1 MAYVK
6 DLWTRAVKQ
15 ADGTTARVRNERW
28 GKGKRWLAGWVDPE
42 GRGRTKAFGTKGP
55 AERHAN
61 AMETDRERGEYIDP
75 EAGKVRF
82 GEVAERWLAS
92 RVVDPASTIRYES
105 SLRLHVD
112 PVFGRRQLRTIKP
125 SEIAAWIADLDAR
138 FGPSTARTAYLV
150 LHGTL
155 EIAVDDEA
163 IKKNPAKGRA
173 VKVPAEKSGRTV
185 AWSDDVVLRIV
196 EGHAPEYRPI
206 ASVGAACGLRQG
218 ELFGLAEEDI
228 DFEEMVIHVR
238 RQVKKLGREFVFALP
253 KNDTERTVPMSGG
266 TALILKEHIKAN
278 RPRPYTLPWE
288 KTDGEPRTVK
298 LLFRWTDDKHIRA
311 RTYDELVWKPALFY
325 AGVIAE
331 PTTDR
336 RGRRQY
342 VSSREN
348 GMHALRHYFASITLA
363 DGVNIK
369 ELAEYLGHSNPGFTL
384 RLYTHMLP
392 SSHERARKAVDS
404 RLARLFSLKSHG
416 AVTEQAAVRS
426 PTTSWEPDGGL
437 HLDDPGIGL

>member
-1 MAYVK
+1 MAFVK
-6 DLWTRAVKQ
+6 DQWTRPVKLT
-15 ADGTTARVRNERW
+15 DGTTERVRNARW
-28 GKGKRWLAGWVDPE
+28 GRGKRWLAGWVDPE
-42 GRGRTKAFGTKGP
+42 GRERTKAFGTKRP

-82 GEVAERWLAS
+82 EEVAARWLAS
-92 RVVDPASTIRYES
+92 RVVDPASLIRYES
-105 SLRLHVD
+105 ALRLHVN
-112 PVFGRRQLRTIKP
+112 PVFGRRQMRSIKP
-125 SEIAAWIADLDAR
+125 SEIAAWVVDLDAR
-138 FGPSTARTAYLV
+138 FGPSTARTAFLV

-155 EIAVDDEA
+155 SLAVDDET
-163 IKKNPAKGRA
+163 IKKNPAKARA
-173 VKVPAEKSGRTV
+173 VKVPAEKAGRIV
-185 AWSDDVVLRIV
+185 VWGDDVVLRVV
-196 EGHAPEYRPI
+196 EGHSPKYRPI

-228 DFEEMVIHVR
+228 DFDEMVIHVR

-253 KNDTERTVPMSGG
+253 KNDTERTVPMSEG
-266 TALILKEHIKAN
+266 TALILREHIDAHE
-278 RPRPYTLPWE
+278 PRLYTLPWE
-288 KTDGEPRTVK
+288 KLDGEPRSVK

-325 AGVIAE
+325 AGVIGE
-331 PTTDR
+331 PRKDG

-348 GMHALRHYFASITLA
+348 GMHALRHYYASITLA

-369 ELAEYLGHSNPGFTL
+369 ELAEYLGHGDPGFTL

-392 SSHERARKAVDS
+392 SSHERARKAVDN
-404 RLARLFSLKSHG
+404 RLAAIFSLKSHG
-416 AVTEQAAVRS
+416 AGTEQAAVRS
-426 PTTSWEPDGGL
+426 PTTLWEPDDGPYL
-437 HLDDPGIGL
+437 EEPQIGL